1 MTSASPVRLEAH
13 DVVAGRMFAHPDH
26 ISADRSTLCL
36 LIRDVNRR
44 VATATG
50 FTEVWEPTP
59 ESWYRHVL
67 IPRPEDFSRHTRL
80 TVIGFFGRKRDLV
93 PLEVARGI
101 QNLSEELEGLIPSFT
116 GVLSYSTLLLSDEL
130 NYANLVLLDSPDAIA
145 AWRGIGRHPVAA
157 GSLSKEY
164 YAFVRI
170 YHGSIDVE
178 SMDIEGAV
186 RLERV
191 KYWDY
196 RDDPTWTA
204 HRELT
209 PTGSA
214 PT

>member
-1 MTSASPVRLEAH
+1 MTTTAPVQLGADE
-13 DVVAGRMFAHPDH
+13 VVEGRMFAHPDH

-50 FTEVWEPTP
+50 LTEVWEPTP

-80 TVIGFFGRKRDLV
+80 TVVGFFGRKRDLV
-93 PLEVARGI
+93 ALEVARGI
-101 QNLSEELEGLIPSFT
+101 QDLSDELIPSFA

-178 SMDIEGAV
+178 SMAIEGAV

-196 RDDPTWTA
+196 RDHPTWTA

-209 PTGSA
+209 PTDSGG
-214 PT
+214 P

>member
-1 MTSASPVRLEAH
+1 MTATAPVPLEAH
-13 DVVAGRMFAHPDH
+13 DVVEGRMFAHPDH
-26 ISADRSTLCL
+26 ISADRSTMCL

-44 VATATG
+44 VAAATG

-59 ESWYRHVL
+59 DSWYRHVL
-67 IPRPEDFSRHTRL
+67 IPRPEVFSRHTRL

-101 QNLSEELEGLIPSFT
+101 QDISDELNRQIPSFT

-145 AWRGIGRHPVAA
+145 AWRNTAPHPVAA

-164 YAFVRI
+164 YAFIRI

-178 SMDIEGAV
+178 SMGTEGAV

-209 PTGSA
+209 PTESRA
-214 PT
+214 R